1 MKNEVIMTEE
11 AQAQSLAP
19 MNPMQLL
26 TVAVEKG
33 LDVQQLEK
41 LMDLDERYKAQQ
53 AKREFQVALSGFQS
67 EAPAIKKL
75 KSGHN
80 IKYAPLED
88 ILAQVKGLLAK
99 WGLSYRWEQKQ
110 DESGITVTTIITHV
124 DGHSESLSMT
134 SGADSSGSKNAIQGI
149 GSAVTYLRR
158 YGLTGALGIVVAD
171 EDSDGRVSSVVKVD
185 TIHAEKLKERAQ
197 TAGIDTAKMLAHF
210 QVDSFE
216 EMTRQQY
223 DQATRLV
230 AQRVA
235 KNSEVSE

>member
-1 MKNEVIMTEE
+1 MKNEIIMSEDQ
-11 AQAQSLAP
+11 QAQSLAP

-26 TVAVEKG
+26 TVAVDKG
-33 LDVQQLEK
+33 LDVAQLEK

-53 AKREFQVALSGFQS
+53 AKREFQKALSGFQS

-99 WGLSYRWEQKQ
+99 WGLAYRWEQSQ
-110 DESGITVTTIITHV
+110 EDGNITVTTIVTHL
-124 DGHSESLSMT
+124 DGHSESLAMT
-134 SGADSSGSKNAIQGI
+134 ASADSSGSKNAIQGI
-149 GSAVTYLRR
+149 GSTVTYLRR

-185 TIHAEKLKERAQ
+185 TIHADKLKERGEL
-197 TAGIDTAKMLAHF
+197 AGIDTAKMLMHF
-210 QVDSFE
+210 QVDSLE
-216 EMTRQQY
+216 ELTKAQY
-223 DQATRLV
+223 DQANRMV
-230 AQRVA
+230 SARIAQNKEA
-235 KNSEVSE
+235 SE